1 MNEVYRFVGT
11 TKQNIHQRLN
21 IQLKRREEKEQLRVI
36 LSQVREDHPGMGC
49 KALYRKVKPL
59 TMGRDKFFEFY
70 RSYGFGIVPKRSF
83 RRTTDSSGVV
93 RFPNLVKDFELTG
106 INQIWVSDITYYEMN
121 GNFYY
126 LTFVMDQYSR
136 RIIGYSASTTL
147 KTVDTTVHAL
157 KMALTRI
164 TGDEVIKPIIHSD
177 GGGQYYSKD
186 FLRVTN
192 GRLRNSMC
200 ETVYENPYAERING
214 TIKNSYLKGYSPTC
228 FDKLKRALNKAVYMY
243 NHEKSHSAIDHFTPV
258 DYEQKM
264 NQELL
269 TLKLKGINQL
279 HKMVNPI

>member
-1 MNEVYRFVGT
+1 MNEIYRFLGT

-21 IQLKRREEKEQLRVI
+21 IELKRREEKEQLKVI
-36 LSQVREDHPGMGC
+36 LSQVREDHPEMGC
-49 KALYRKVKPL
+49 KVLYRKVKPH

-70 RSYGFGIVPKRSF
+70 RSYGFRIAPKRSF
-83 RRTTDSSGVV
+83 RRTTDSTGVV

-106 INQIWVSDITYYEMN
+106 VNQVWVSDITYYEMN
-121 GNFYY
+121 SKFYY
-126 LTFVMDQYSR
+126 LTFIMDQYSR
-136 RIIGYSASTTL
+136 RIIGYSASKTL
-147 KTVDTTVHAL
+147 KTEDTTVPAL

-164 TGDEVIKPIIHSD
+164 TGGEVIKPIIHSD

-192 GRLRNSMC
+192 GCLRNSMC
-200 ETVYENPYAERING
+200 ENVYENPHAERING
-214 TIKNSYLKGYSPTC
+214 TIKNNYLKGYNPTC
-228 FDKLKRALNKAVYMY
+228 FDNLKRELNKAVYMY
-243 NHEKSHSAIDHFTPV
+243 NHEKSHSSIHHFTPV
-258 DYEQKM
+258 EYEQKM